1 MPGSAHLQGNT
12 RARTAL
18 GRGLPAA
25 AVVNKMSRSPCR
37 PRSEVRVRVLLI
49 GPPGAGKGT
58 QATRIAAHF
67 DLVRIATGDLLR
79 QEVASGSE
87 LGRAAKA
94 YIDRGDLVP
103 DDVVIAMTR
112 ERVVQANTEGGYI
125 LDGYPRT
132 LVQAEAAYRWAKA
145 RGVPFDL
152 ALCFEIGT
160 DELLARLAGRAR
172 EEGRSDDTEETVR
185 HRLEVFQRQT
195 YPLLDYYRRRG
206 ILVRIDAVGP
216 VDAITERIV
225 AVLHWYKAKAL
236 AAGADRPEWAF
247 GPAEG

>member
-1 MPGSAHLQGNT
+1 M
-12 RARTAL
+12 
-18 GRGLPAA
+18 
-25 AVVNKMSRSPCR
+25 
-37 PRSEVRVRVLLI
+37 RVLLI

-67 DLVRIATGDLLR
+67 DLTRIATGDLLR

-87 LGRAAKA
+87 LGRTARS

-103 DDVVIAMTR
+103 DGVVIVMTR
-112 ERVVQANTEGGYI
+112 DRVVKANSEGGYI

-132 LVQAEAAYRWAKA
+132 LAQAEAAHRWATA

-152 ALCFEIGT
+152 ALFFEIGT
-160 DELLARLAGRAR
+160 DELLARLAGRAQ
-172 EEGRSDDTEETVR
+172 EEGRSDDTEQTVR
-185 HRLEVFQRQT
+185 HRLDVFQSQT
-195 YPLLDYYRRRG
+195 YPLLAYYRRRG

-216 VDAITERIV
+216 VDAITERIL
-225 AVLHWYKAKAL
+225 AALHWHRANAL

-247 GPAEG
+247 GEVEG

>member
-1 MPGSAHLQGNT
+1 M
-12 RARTAL
+12 
-18 GRGLPAA
+18 
-25 AVVNKMSRSPCR
+25 
-37 PRSEVRVRVLLI
+37 RVLLI

-87 LGRAAKA
+87 RGRAAKA

-103 DDVVIAMTR
+103 DEVVIAMTR
-112 ERVVQANTEGGYI
+112 DRVVQANTEGGYI

-145 RGVPFDL
+145 RGVAFDL
-152 ALCFEIGT
+152 ALFFEIGT
-160 DELLARLAGRAR
+160 DELLARLAGRAL
-172 EEGRSDDTEETVR
+172 EEGRSDDTVQTVR
-185 HRLEVFQRQT
+185 HRLEVFERQT

-216 VDAITERIV
+216 VDAVTERIL

-247 GPAEG
+247 DPAEG

>member
-1 MPGSAHLQGNT
+1 M
-12 RARTAL
+12 
-18 GRGLPAA
+18 
-25 AVVNKMSRSPCR
+25 
-37 PRSEVRVRVLLI
+37 RVLLI

-87 LGRAAKA
+87 LGRTAKA

-103 DDVVIAMTR
+103 DEVVIAMTR

-152 ALCFEIGT
+152 ALFFEIGT

-216 VDAITERIV
+216 VDAITERIL

-236 AAGADRPEWAF
+236 AAGAKRPEWAF
-247 GPAEG
+247 GDVGG

>member
-1 MPGSAHLQGNT
+1 
-12 RARTAL
+12 
-18 GRGLPAA
+18 
-25 AVVNKMSRSPCR
+25 
-37 PRSEVRVRVLLI
+37 VRVLLI

-67 DLVRIATGDLLR
+67 DLARIATGDLLR
-79 QEVASGSE
+79 QAVASGSE
-87 LGRAAKA
+87 LGRTAKA

-103 DDVVIAMTR
+103 DEVVIAMTR
-112 ERVVQANTEGGYI
+112 DRVVKANAEGGYI

-152 ALCFEIGT
+152 ALFFEIGT

-172 EEGRSDDTEETVR
+172 EEGRSDDTEQTVR
-185 HRLEVFQRQT
+185 HRLEVFQSRT

-216 VDAITERIV
+216 VDAITERIT
-225 AVLHWYKAKAL
+225 ALLHWYKAKAL
-236 AAGADRPEWAF
+236 AAGADRPEWTF
-247 GPAEG
+247 GEIEG

>member
-1 MPGSAHLQGNT
+1 MPGLAGRGGREQDEPF
-12 RARTAL
+12 ADRTAVW
-18 GRGLPAA
+18 GAG
-25 AVVNKMSRSPCR
+25 M
-37 PRSEVRVRVLLI
+37 RVLLI

-87 LGRAAKA
+87 LGRTAKA

-103 DDVVIAMTR
+103 DDVVITMTR

-152 ALCFEIGT
+152 ALFFEIGT